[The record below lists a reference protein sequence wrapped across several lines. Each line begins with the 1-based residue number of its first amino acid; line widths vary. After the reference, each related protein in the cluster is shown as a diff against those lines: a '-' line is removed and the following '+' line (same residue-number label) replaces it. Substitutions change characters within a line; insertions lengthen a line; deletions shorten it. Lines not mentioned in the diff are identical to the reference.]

1 MAYNLDEIRE
11 IMNSYANENHISFFK
26 KISKEAE
33 NVQGI
38 KVPDIKRIAK
48 LILKQDSIY
57 FINNYKIITHE
68 DLFLLV
74 QVISGLKIPLNEK
87 INYIK
92 EYVVKIY
99 DWSSCDIFVSALKFQ
114 EQELPIIY
122 DFIIEYKDSKNEY
135 EVRFMLVM
143 LLTFFIND
151 KYLNSI
157 TSILNSTTFTYYYTQ
172 MAAAWLISTMY
183 VKYKDYTIEFLKN
196 NKLDDFT
203 HNKACQKIRESTKVK
218 KEEKEYI
225 KTLKR

>member
-48 LILKQDSIY
+48 LILKQDSIH
-57 FINNYKIITHE
+57 FINKYKIITHE
-68 DLFLLV
+68 DLFLLG
-74 QVISGLKIPLNEK
+74 QVIAGLKIPLNEK

-114 EQELPIIY
+114 EQKLPIIY

-151 KYLNSI
+151 KYLNNI
-157 TSILNSTTFTYYYTQ
+157 TSILNSTPFTYYYTQ

>member
-1 MAYNLDEIRE
+1 MAYSLDEIRE

-68 DLFLLV
+68 DLFLLG
-74 QVISGLKIPLNEK
+74 QVIAGLKIPLNEK

-114 EQELPIIY
+114 EQKLPIIH
-122 DFIIEYKDSKNEY
+122 DFILEYKDSKNEY

-151 KYLNSI
+151 KYLNEYNI
-157 TSILNSTTFTYYYTQ
+157 I
-172 MAAAWLISTMY
+172 
-183 VKYKDYTIEFLKN
+183 YKIQYM
-196 NKLDDFT
+196 
-203 HNKACQKIRESTKVK
+203 HVS
-218 KEEKEYI
+218 
-225 KTLKR
+225 

>member
-1 MAYNLDEIRE
+1 MAYSLDEIRE

-57 FINNYKIITHE
+57 FINNYRIITHE
-68 DLFLLV
+68 DLFLLG
-74 QVISGLKIPLNEK
+74 QVIAGLKIPLNEK

-122 DFIIEYKDSKNEY
+122 DFILEYKDSKNEY

-151 KYLNSI
+151 KYLNNI
-157 TSILNSTTFTYYYTQ
+157 TSILNSTPFTHYYTQ
-172 MAAAWLISTMY
+172 MAAAWLISIMY

-203 HNKACQKIRESTKVK
+203 HNKACQKIRESTRVK